1 MAQSDVIQTGIYGLD
16 QIFLGGVL
24 KGNVILVEGAPGTG
38 KTLLGVEFI
47 YRGITAYNEPG
58 IIVVFEMA
66 PHQLMRDAAG
76 FGWDLEALQQQ
87 NKLKIIFTSPQVLH
101 QELRS
106 PDSLLLEAAAEI
118 GAHRI
123 FIDGISLL
131 YTVANGGNGNNHT
144 GAASYRELLLQ
155 LIEGVHREN
164 LTAMLSHELT
174 AHEVQASALETAEF
188 LADTVI
194 VLERERHHR
203 GIHRTLEIV
212 KSRGQDYDVGQHT
225 LRINGASSARPFFYP
240 EESREKPSTPSP
252 AEERDEGE
260 RGVQVFRRVQAAIRH
275 LDPQPTSTARRSVI
289 GVDPLDALIGGG
301 IFDGSTTMVVG
312 ISGSG
317 KTVLGVQLLLEGA
330 VKQGKRGLLVSLDEH
345 PAQIV
350 RNAETLGLDLRA
362 QLDAGTIHLLY
373 ESPQELEIDAHF
385 HLVCRTIEKHHIE
398 RLVIDGMTSYSTALE
413 DQQLYRDF
421 FHALVAYGKQR
432 LIATFFNYEN
442 PELFGLT
449 SYMPEFGVS
458 SIVDNII
465 LMNFVE
471 LGDTLHRAITVA
483 KARGSD
489 HQFSTREFK
498 VGPGGISLVPV
509 DESTRVRVLP
519 FQSYYSLLS
528 RAPTR
533 LSPALRS
540 PDAEV
545 TTAAEAP
552 PSQPPKRR
560 GRRAANR

>member
-1 MAQSDVIQTGIYGLD
+1 MAESDVIQTGIYGLD
-16 QIFLGGVL
+16 EVFLGGVF
-24 KGNVILVEGAPGTG
+24 KGNVMLVEGAPGTG
-38 KTLLGVEFI
+38 KTVLGVEFI
-47 YRGITAYNEPG
+47 YRGITEYNEPG
-58 IIVVFEMA
+58 IIVVFETA
-66 PHQLMRDAAG
+66 PHKLIRDAAS

-87 NKLKIIFTSPQVLH
+87 NKLKIIFTSPQVLY

-106 PDSLLLEAAAEI
+106 PDSLLLEVAAEI

-131 YTVANGGNGNNHT
+131 SMAANGGNGNNHNGT
-144 GAASYRELLLQ
+144 ASYRELLQQ

-164 LTAMLSHELT
+164 LTAMLSHEVI
-174 AHEVQASALETAEF
+174 AHEGQAAALEIAEF

-194 VLERERHHR
+194 VLKRESHRR
-203 GIHRTLEIV
+203 GIRRTLEIV

-225 LRINGASSARPFFYP
+225 LRINGALSAPVLLDP
-240 EESREKPSTPSP
+240 GESGEKPSTLPP
-252 AEERDEGE
+252 AGERDKGEG
-260 RGVQVFRRVQAAIRH
+260 GLQVFRRVQAAPRH
-275 LDPQPTSTARRSVI
+275 MDPQPTSTARRSII
-289 GVDPLDALIGGG
+289 GVDPLDTLLGGG

-312 ISGSG
+312 ISGAG

-330 VKQGKRGLLVSLDEH
+330 LKQGKRGLLVSLDEH

-350 RNAETLGLDLRA
+350 RNAETLALDLRA

-373 ESPQELEIDAHF
+373 ECPQELDIDAHF
-385 HLVCRTIEKHHIE
+385 HLICRTIEKHHIE

-421 FHALVAYGKQR
+421 FHAVVAYCKQR
-432 LIATFFNYEN
+432 LIAAFFNYEN
-442 PELFGLT
+442 PELFGVT
-449 SYMPEFGVS
+449 YYMPEFGVS

-489 HQFSTREFK
+489 HQFTTREFQ
-498 VGPGGISLVPV
+498 VGPGGISLLPM
-509 DESTRVRVLP
+509 DENKRLPVLP

-533 LSPALRS
+533 LSPALQGPDTGGTAVAGVS
-540 PDAEV
+540 PSA
-545 TTAAEAP
+545 
-552 PSQPPKRR
+552 PPKRR